1 MNYQDMNA
9 KTIDSWC
16 ENGWQAAAD
25 SGSQFFLL
33 LVQNAPCWI
42 IPVSNAGV
50 KEKLPFHPL
59 KNPKQYED
67 SIKNNWGI
75 QFSHTLE
82 EQIGGQIE
90 AGFVLTDL
98 YEDTNGE
105 GKLHEYNIPS
115 FLATRAIKK

>member
-1 MNYQDMNA
+1 MDELSGYECKNYRFMVRKRLA
-9 KTIDSWC
+9 
-16 ENGWQAAAD
+16 
-25 SGSQFFLL
+25 SGGGQQIPIFLL

-82 EQIGGQIE
+82 EQIGG
-90 AGFVLTDL
+90 
-98 YEDTNGE
+98 
-105 GKLHEYNIPS
+105 K
-115 FLATRAIKK
+115 